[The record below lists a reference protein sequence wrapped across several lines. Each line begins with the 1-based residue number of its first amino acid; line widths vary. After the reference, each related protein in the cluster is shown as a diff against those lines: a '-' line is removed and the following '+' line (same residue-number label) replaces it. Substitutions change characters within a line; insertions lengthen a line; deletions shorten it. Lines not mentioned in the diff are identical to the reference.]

1 MSMLSRRQFVLS
13 AAAAAASKAAAAP
26 LTPKQRIDRALKG
39 ETVDRAPFSY
49 WHHFLD
55 ADKPPEEHAK
65 STLEF
70 HRKFRTDLVKV
81 MSDYPYPKPRAE
93 WFQLKVER
101 NPFPQQIRALEL
113 IRDGLRGEAYFIET
127 IFNPYQIAE
136 KLSSKDAVQQLRA
149 GKPQTLL
156 DALEVIARSEANHA
170 RRAIQAG
177 ASGVFVS
184 ITNSADPEYAKFSA
198 PFDKMIFEA
207 VRSAPLNTL
216 HIHGDKINLDH
227 FSSGWPAPVLNYS
240 PDATH
245 IPIAA
250 VRSRWSGVIMAG
262 LDENNFR
269 KIREAQLKRVYLE
282 ASRAAGKKFIFAP
295 GCSVPN
301 DTTDDELLRVTRLF
315 GA

>member
-1 MSMLSRRQFVLS
+1 MLSRRQFVLS
-13 AAAAAASKAAAAP
+13 SAAAMAARAAVAP
-26 LTPKQRIDRALKG
+26 LTSKQRIDRALKG
-39 ETVDRAPFSY
+39 EDVDRAPFSY

-55 ADKPPEEHAK
+55 ADKPPEDHAK

-93 WFQLKVER
+93 WFELKVEQ

-113 IRDGLRGEAYFIET
+113 IRDGLRGETYFIET

-136 KLSSKDAVQQLRA
+136 KLSSKEAVEKLRA
-149 GKPQTLL
+149 EKPQRLL

-184 ITNSADPEYAKFSA
+184 ITNSIDPEYAKFSA
-198 PFDKMIFEA
+198 PFDKMVFEA

-227 FSSGWPAPVLNYS
+227 FYSGWPAPVLNYS

-245 IPIAA
+245 IAIAD
-250 VRSRWSGVIMAG
+250 VRPKWSGVIMAG
-262 LDENNFR
+262 LDENNYR
-269 KIREAQLKRVYLE
+269 KIRKEQLKRIYLD

-301 DTTDDELLRVTRLF
+301 DTTDDELLMVTRFF